1 MKKYTFIL
9 SILIS
14 TMAFAQIL
22 PDSVTGGASEDA
34 GLMSWEVDI
43 FNSAPEDTAI
53 MSGEIQINLPYDPSE
68 VEDPIFNSASDYQYP
83 PYTLSGAT
91 NVQTGPES
99 IMLAMLAIVLGTVIY
114 TYHIKRQEG

>member
-1 MKKYTFIL
+1 
-9 SILIS
+9 
-14 TMAFAQIL
+14 
-22 PDSVTGGASEDA
+22 
-34 GLMSWEVDI
+34 
-43 FNSAPEDTAI
+43 

-68 VEDPIFNSASDYQYP
+68 VEDPVFNSASDYQYP

-114 TYHIKRQEG
+114 TYHIKRQED